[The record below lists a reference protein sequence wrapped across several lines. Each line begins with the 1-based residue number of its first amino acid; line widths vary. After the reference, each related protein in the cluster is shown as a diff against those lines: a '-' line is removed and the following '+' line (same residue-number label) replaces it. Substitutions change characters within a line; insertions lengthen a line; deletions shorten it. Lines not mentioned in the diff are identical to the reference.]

1 MHWSD
6 AGGVGGEEEIEVRRW
21 QAPAMRSDVRD
32 AIDQVSPLTAGQL
45 AEIETQARE
54 QGYLR
59 GIEEG
64 RCDGRAEMQAAAA
77 RLNTLLE
84 NLNPISGVLD
94 EPLLAQLGDLVLVI
108 TRQFVRRE
116 LAREPGEVI
125 RVVRE
130 ALAAL
135 PVSSAQIRLHLHPQD
150 AALVREALPAET
162 LERSL
167 RLIDDLTLSRGGV
180 RLDTDVSHV
189 DATVETRL
197 ASIAAQV
204 FGDEREHTGGHPAET
219 ISVCADAGALNSD
232 QALP

>member
-1 MHWSD
+1 MNTSEIS
-6 AGGVGGEEEIEVRRW
+6 AASEEEREVRRW
-21 QAPAMRSDVRD
+21 QAPAMRSSARD
-32 AIDQVSPLTAGQL
+32 TAGQVSPLTAGQL
-45 AEIETQARE
+45 AEIEAQARE

-64 RCDGRAEMQAAAA
+64 RCDGRAEMHAAAV

-84 NLNPISGVLD
+84 NLNPISSVLD
-94 EPLLAQLGDLVLVI
+94 EPLLAQLGELVLVI
-108 TRQFVRRE
+108 SRQFVRRE

-130 ALAAL
+130 ALAVL

-150 AALVREALPAET
+150 AALVREALPADT

-167 RLIDDLTLSRGGV
+167 RLIDDLTISRGGV

-189 DATVETRL
+189 DATVESRL

-204 FGDEREHTGGHPAET
+204 FGDEREHAGGHSVEN
-219 ISVCADAGALNSD
+219 ISVCAGAGGD
-232 QALP
+232 DPGQALP